1 MHDFKRRMG
10 QGFPGAG
17 LSRLAVFCLFALL
30 FAGLPA
36 PAAAAD
42 LTAADETLQ
51 AAEVK
56 AAAENILR
64 NYQEAAMLY
73 EEQDLRT
80 GTVAELPAALSG
92 EAQPVFRLAKED
104 LTLEQLRENMIFLEK
119 KARFYS
125 GMRQL
130 QEIYRTD
137 LLLFYDLGEP
147 ELTENTGR
155 ISVKE
160 TAQFRYTG
168 SDQLSVYET
177 YYTVRL
183 VKPGDRWL
191 VADVTDGSRFDKLY
205 KDQGAAFDEGAALAE
220 FAASLEREDCTV
232 SYPYTPSAGEG
243 RILYDGASAAAYA
256 YTYSL
261 LTAGMPRSEFY
272 NPLFV
277 SYAGE
282 GGDCMNFAS
291 QCMWAGFGGS
301 QDNEAAAGRALPMD
315 TEGDSQWFGRSTSQ
329 GKINLSWVSCQS
341 FRKYL
346 TGSTGGTGLGGS
358 NAAGDAGMYATILD
372 AASGSPLSGVTPEE
386 LVGAAAHVEGSGG
399 SYSHAIVLTAATG
412 NKRSEIWFCGHTK
425 DITHVKLGDYYIWP
439 IKVYIP
445 RCLRTGEGAVNP
457 LRSELL
463 APVAAGNAGWL
474 SVRADTPQQK
484 ITITVTTPEGAVQRV
499 ASAKETDLCR
509 TEYTFSLPGLYR
521 VECAAKAPDGSGWTA
536 SSYYVRC
543 YVPLLSKEEA
553 EDGDALSEEESVL
566 EEEAEEPAAG
576 EAPEDFSAKKRRE

>member
-10 QGFPGAG
+10 RGFPGAG

-36 PAAAAD
+36 PAAAD

-73 EEQDLRT
+73 EERDLRT
-80 GTVAELPAALSG
+80 GTVAELPAALPG

-168 SDQLSVYET
+168 SDRLSVYET

-243 RILYDGASAAAYA
+243 QILYDGASAAAYA
-256 YTYSL
+256 YTYSR
-261 LTAGMPRSEFY
+261 LTAGTPRSEFY

-301 QDNEAAAGRALPMD
+301 QDNEAVAGRALPMD

-372 AASGSPLSGVTPEE
+372 AASGSPLSGVAPEE

-425 DITHVKLGDYYIWP
+425 DITYVKLGDYYIWP

-445 RCLRTGEGAVNP
+445 RCLRTGEGAVNS
-457 LRSELL
+457 LRPELL

-499 ASAKETDLCR
+499 ASANETDLCR

-543 YVPLLSKEEA
+543 YVPLLSEEEA